1 VPTDA
6 AVLAPAD
13 VDMDGRPPL
22 VRQDRGRGRLGL
34 NEADAFNIIVSC
46 RNQEEEPR
54 VGDKSAS
61 DLYIACVPYVSMHAR
76 TKFQLRAY
84 LSIRKRPSSMP
95 FVAGI
100 SLAQVRT
107 VAPFKQFGRLF

>member
-13 VDMDGRPPL
+13 MDMDGRPPL
-22 VRQDRGRGRLGL
+22 MRQGRGRLGL
-34 NEADAFNIIVSC
+34 NEADAFIIIVSC
-46 RNQEEEPR
+46 RNQEEESR

-61 DLYIACVPYVSMHAR
+61 DLYIACVPYVSMHVG
-76 TKFQLRAY
+76 TKAQLRAY
-84 LSIRKRPSSMP
+84 PSIRKRPSSMP

-107 VAPFKQFGRLF
+107 AAPFKQFGRMY